1 MSLVRYN
8 PMNELHPFQNT
19 LNRLF
24 NEPFLKEGTMN
35 SMNWQPAVDIEKE
48 DGKMLI
54 NAELPGVN
62 KDDISIDL
70 DGNVLT
76 LKGEKKDE
84 KEVNEGN
91 VYRRESFRG
100 TFQRSFT
107 LNENVNPDDIN
118 AHFKNGVLK
127 IEVPHTE
134 QENRRQ
140 IEVK

>member
-8 PMNELHPFQNT
+8 PMNELTPLHNT
-19 LNRLF
+19 LSRF
-24 NEPFLKEGTMN
+24 FSEPFLNE
-35 SMNWQPAVDIEKE
+35 SAMNWQPAVDIEKE

-70 DGNVLT
+70 NGNVLT
-76 LKGEKKDE
+76 LKGEKKDD
-84 KEVNEGN
+84 KEINDEN

-100 TFQRSFT
+100 TFERSFT
-107 LNENVNPDDIN
+107 VDESVNPDDIN
-118 AHFKNGVLK
+118 AHFKDGVLK

-134 QENRRQ
+134 KENRRQ

>member
-8 PMNELHPFQNT
+8 PMNEIHPFHNT
-19 LNRLF
+19 LGRLF
-24 NEPFLKEGTMN
+24 NEPFFTDERT
-35 SMNWQPAVDIEKE
+35 NWQPAVDIQKKN
-48 DGKMLI
+48 GKMLI

-84 KEVNEGN
+84 KEVNEEN

-107 LNENVNPDDIN
+107 VNENVNPDDIN
-118 AHFKNGVLK
+118 AHFKDGVLK
-127 IEVPHTE
+127 IEIPHTE
-134 QENRRQ
+134 EENRRQ